1 MDVSFELLPV
11 WSTLLDLYKHMYYST
26 YTTDAYISPYRSN
39 SVTHRLPTPIQA
51 EAVPLILGGGD
62 VMAAAETGS
71 GKTGAFALPVLQITH
86 ESLVN
91 ESKQFQNQGRSNNNV
106 TQELPPC
113 LLNPEDRDEVF
124 AISPDGLKGQARS
137 ELSWG
142 GCRANL
148 GATKGKVYY
157 EAIISDEGLC
167 RVGWSTPHGNLDI
180 GTDKQ
185 TFGYGGTG
193 KKSHNRIF
201 EDYGE
206 SFGLNDAIG
215 CLLDLD
221 NRTIS
226 YTKNGQPLGEAFT
239 LPTNLKGRPIHPA
252 VVLKN
257 AEIFLNFGHRNDDD
271 NNKAMK
277 QAFKFP
283 PPPGFIPIAAA
294 PPASLSSWQR
304 PIPASSTTTGGPI
317 ALILE
322 PARDLA
328 EQTHDNITLF
338 SKHLTNPVLK
348 NALLVGGVSGK
359 DQQKYLQAGVHIV
372 TGTPGRVIEF
382 IETGRLRLDSVRFF
396 VLDEADKLLETGNRE
411 AILKIFQRLPKG
423 GSGTARLQVLL
434 FSATLH
440 SPEVRELA
448 KTICQNPILV
458 DLKGKDHVPETVDH
472 VVVMVDP
479 KEDRSW
485 LQSNPSVFTDNLHM
499 FDTIGTD
506 VNTAENWSQATKK
519 LKQRML
525 QRVVDT
531 LQMEQALIFCRTNF
545 DCDNLERFLNSL
557 GGGTLSSK
565 ANGPL
570 KRESGREHPYSC
582 LVLAGQR
589 SMEERRTALA
599 AFKEGDVRF
608 LIATDVAARGID
620 IQGLPFVINMTLPDR
635 SEDYIHRVGRVGR
648 ADALGLAVSLVSTV
662 PEKVW
667 FCSVKGY
674 KPWTQPDKQNTQTND
689 KKGGQAVWYN
699 EQELLTEVEERLGK
713 SVVRLPADLSLPP
726 EVAAKL
732 SNERGEGQRQ
742 KYGQAKEGVGSEAG
756 KEVAERVAAIK
767 PLVKELAA
775 LEHQAQLSFF
785 SLKRKWTIY

>member
-1 MDVSFELLPV
+1 
-11 WSTLLDLYKHMYYST
+11 
-26 YTTDAYISPYRSN
+26 
-39 SVTHRLPTPIQA
+39 
-51 EAVPLILGGGD
+51 
-62 VMAAAETGS
+62 MAAAETGS

-86 ESLVN
+86 ESLLN
-91 ESKQFQNQGRSNNNV
+91 ESKNLQNQSTPSNTNIV
-106 TQELPPC
+106 TLDLPPC

-142 GCRANL
+142 GCRATL
-148 GATKGKVYY
+148 GAIKGKVYY

-167 RVGWSTPHGNLDI
+167 RVGWATPFGNLDI

-193 KKSHNRIF
+193 KRSHNKTF

-226 YTKNGQPLGEAFT
+226 YTKNGQPLGDAFI
-239 LPTNLKGRPIHPA
+239 LPTNLKGQPIHPA

-257 AEIFLNFGHRNDDD
+257 AEILLNFGHRDGD

-277 QAFKFP
+277 HHAFKYP
-283 PPPGFIPIAAA
+283 PPPGYTPIAAA
-294 PPASLSSWQR
+294 PPDSLAPWHR

-359 DQQKYLQAGVHIV
+359 DQQKDLQAGVHIV
-372 TGTPGRVIEF
+372 TGTPGRAMEF
-382 IETGRLRLDSVRFF
+382 IETGKLKLDSVRFF
-396 VLDEADKLLETGNRE
+396 VLDEADRLLDTGNRE
-411 AILKIFQRLPKG
+411 TLLKMFQRLPKG
-423 GSGTARLQVLL
+423 GTGTARLQVLL

-440 SPEVRELA
+440 SPEIEELV

-472 VVVMVDP
+472 VVVTVDP

-485 LQSNPSVFTDNLHM
+485 LQSSPPVFTDNLHM
-499 FDTIGTD
+499 YDTVGTNVD
-506 VNTAENWSQATKK
+506 TAENWSEGTKK

-545 DCDNLERFLNSL
+545 DCDNLEKFLNFL
-557 GGGTLSSK
+557 GGGSTLSSR
-565 ANGPL
+565 AGDGSCV

-620 IQGLPFVINMTLPDR
+620 IQSLPFVINMTLPDR

-648 ADALGLAVSLVSTV
+648 ADALGLAVSLVSAV

-674 KPWTQPDKQNTQTND
+674 KPWMQPDKQNTQTND

-713 SVVRLPADLSLPP
+713 SVMRLAADLSLPP
-726 EVAAKL
+726 EVASKL
-732 SNERGEGQRQ
+732 SSEGGERKGL
-742 KYGQAKEGVGSEAG
+742 KYGQAKEGVGSKAG
-756 KEVAERVAAIK
+756 KEVAERLAAIK
-767 PLVKELAA
+767 PLVKELAV

-785 SLKRKWTIY
+785 SLKRKWTT